1 VKIHALRSPCGTRR
15 KAVALVHAVERPVA
29 RRADRDVQARDPAIL
44 ELVAVGRPELDLPQ
58 IAGERHLPPGQDG
71 GVVPGIEI
79 LVARASREGQLVGR
93 VLPDREGEADA
104 LLEYLELG
112 PLLPHPLIG
121 IVGLAEVAAEL
132 DLAEGGREPLFLRDG
147 HRRDQNRQ
155 GRPED
160 ECQQAANLSHW
171 PPCH

>member
-1 VKIHALRSPCGTRR
+1 MGPLEGIRI
-15 KAVALVHAVERPVA
+15 VELAGIGPGPFCAMLLSDMGAEIIRVD
-29 RRADRDVQARDPAIL
+29 RAAMVGLDTDRDGNDSRFNLLARGRRNIAVDLKNPA
-44 ELVAVGRPELDLPQ
+44 AVD
-58 IAGERHLPPGQDG
+58 A
-71 GVVPGIEI
+71 
-79 LVARASREGQLVGR
+79 
-93 VLPDREGEADA
+93 VLRLIDQADA

-121 IVGLAEVAAEL
+121 IVGLAEVAAQL

-155 GRPED
+155 ARPED

-171 PPCH
+171 PPCY